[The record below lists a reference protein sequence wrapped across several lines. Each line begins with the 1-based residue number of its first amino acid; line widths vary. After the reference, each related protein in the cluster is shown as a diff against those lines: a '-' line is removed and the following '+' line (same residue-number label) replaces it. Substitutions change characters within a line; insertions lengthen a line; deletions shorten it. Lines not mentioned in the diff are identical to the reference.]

1 MNLTWFDDILL
12 NVKCQISSSFS
23 NAWTW
28 LLINGMASCSVC
40 SKNCFKTTS
49 ALKAS
54 LKLTILTTTWWS
66 TQASS
71 SLFFIAYFFFFI
83 IVFLKPKCTYIHHT
97 FIYLFLS
104 HIKTFNSSWFTLVL
118 AKVKFVEVFIRS
130 QWSSC
135 SGFVG
140 WFSKQTMTT
149 LILCEDLLLIT
160 WYQLLRDTSW
170 MMYFM

>member
-1 MNLTWFDDILL
+1 LKNESNMVWWYSL
-12 NVKCQISSSFS
+12 KRQISSSFS

-28 LLINGMASCSVC
+28 LLINGMASCSLC

-49 ALKAS
+49 ELRY

-83 IVFLKPKCTYIHHT
+83 IRLLKPKCTYIH
-97 FIYLFLS
+97 ILFLN

-118 AKVKFVEVFIRS
+118 AKVKFVEVVIRS

-135 SGFVG
+135 SRFVG
-140 WFSKQTMTT
+140 CFSKQTMTT
-149 LILCEDLLLIT
+149 LTLGEDLLLIT
-160 WYQLLRDTSW
+160 WYQLLRGTSW